1 MPSLFYEI
9 FNDIVQLD
17 EKTLQKFLDDIT
29 EIFDEL
35 KKQ

>member
-17 EKTLQKFLDDIT
+17 EKTLQKFLDDISD
-29 EIFDEL
+29 IYKEL